1 MKIHRFF
8 AATAR
13 DALAQVRDALG
24 PEAIILSNRNLEHG
38 VEILASYEIEYTSTI
53 ESATA
58 ALQTVNDTLTAS
70 PITTDQPSKLAD
82 PQIPT
87 YEPPSRPPILLDN
100 INENSV
106 LDPSLLAETNPAN
119 LSESIVNSVLEEIRS
134 MRGSLESQMAALT
147 WSDHQNRHPARN
159 GILRELLSMGFSAS
173 LARYL
178 AENVPADKDLES
190 GLEWAKQTLARN
202 LHSMQNEAEILDRGG
217 IFALVGPTGVGKT
230 TTTAK
235 LAARYVMRHGSAN
248 LALITTD
255 SYRIGAHEQL
265 RIYGKIL
272 GVIVHSVRDETD
284 LRIALDELQAKHTI
298 LIDTVGMSQRD
309 QMVAEQIAMLAGS
322 RQPIRRL
329 LCMNASSTIETLN
342 EVVTAYRGSGLVGC
356 ILTKLDEAVTLSN
369 TLDVVLRQKLKLFY
383 VASGQRVPEDIE
395 LVNIPQLLDRAFAH
409 RHGRSAMRLDDSEL
423 PLLMSTEAAQPTSDL
438 QGLHEP
444 R

>member
-13 DALAQVRDALG
+13 EALAQVRDVLG

-38 VEILASYEIEYTSTI
+38 VEILASFEPEYTSTI
-53 ESATA
+53 ENATA
-58 ALQTVNDTLTAS
+58 SLQTVNDTLNAS
-70 PITTDQPSKLAD
+70 PLEIPESDDTLNP
-82 PQIPT
+82 PQDAL
-87 YEPPSRPPILLDN
+87 EQMKRPPILLDKN
-100 INENSV
+100 GESSV
-106 LDPSLLAETNPAN
+106 LDPSLLAESNPN
-119 LSESIVNSVLEEIRS
+119 QLSESIVNSVLEEIRS

-147 WSDHQNRHPARN
+147 WSDQHQRHPTRN
-159 GILRELLSMGFSAS
+159 NILRELLTMGFSAS

-178 AENVPADKDLES
+178 AENVPPEQDTEA
-190 GLEWAKQTLARN
+190 GLEWAKQTLLRN
-202 LHSMQNEAEILDRGG
+202 LDCMRDEAEILDHGG

-342 EVVTAYRGSGLVGC
+342 EVVTAYRGSGLFGC

-409 RHGRSAMRLDDSEL
+409 RHGRSVSRLADSEL
-423 PLLMSTEAAQPTSDL
+423 PLLMSSEAAQSTPDL
-438 QGLHEP
+438 QNLYVP